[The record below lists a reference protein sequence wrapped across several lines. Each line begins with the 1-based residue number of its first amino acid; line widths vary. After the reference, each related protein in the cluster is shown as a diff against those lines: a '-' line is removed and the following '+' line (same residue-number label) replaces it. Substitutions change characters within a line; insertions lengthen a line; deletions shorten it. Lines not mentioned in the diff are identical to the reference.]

1 VSLGAPFLETAD
13 NTVREF
19 LEQTAPG
26 SVAHIRVMAKSG
38 GAVTGILEQAQ
49 ADSSDLIVMGTR
61 GRTELAKLL
70 LEG

>member
-1 VSLGAPFLETAD
+1 
-13 NTVREF
+13 
-19 LEQTAPG
+19 
-26 SVAHIRVMAKSG
+26 VMAKSG
-38 GAVTGILEQAQ
+38 DAVTGILEQAQ